1 MPREARTRNGR
12 SWKRRKKVCNGWRE
26 RRTIKLKLV
35 AELFNC
41 RFDNA
46 DGEAERAVVR
56 GSYNLYEVPP
66 TPSTLCTFFNTSIS
80 FSNPLFSLS
89 FARPRLSR
97 PSRRS
102 VKGAENSQATVL
114 PALRIHC
121 PGSALIIKRRWW
133 INFLQNLPGC
143 QPRLTVHAVFPERR
157 PDNPR

>member
-80 FSNPLFSLS
+80 FSNPPSSLF
-89 FARPRLSR
+89 FARPRLA
-97 PSRRS
+97 RS
-102 VKGAENSQATVL
+102 LDLLVA
-114 PALRIHC
+114 R
-121 PGSALIIKRRWW
+121 
-133 INFLQNLPGC
+133 
-143 QPRLTVHAVFPERR
+143 
-157 PDNPR
+157 